1 MLFLWVLTWF
11 SYGLFMKNQINII
24 NVTGA
29 VVSASLMV
37 LLYFLPSLNAFYL
50 SNRRNI
56 SKTQKA
62 QILPHKDEKTPQPTT
77 EIKTQKQET
86 ECIKLADKIQQL
98 PLTNQI
104 LPHKDEKIPPQIFEI
119 KTQKQETESIKQP
132 EPIKQTT
139 LPKTQ
144 KQKPKVSQQ
153 ITEIKTQKQELEC
166 IKLADTPQQIPLK
179 SNGCPKNLDYYT
191 KKPRPKQTP
200 EECITCKKLIDCVCL
215 TSN

>member
-1 MLFLWVLTWF
+1 
-11 SYGLFMKNQINII
+11 MKNQISILNI
-24 NVTGA
+24 TGA

-37 LLYFLPSLNAFYL
+37 FLYFWPALNAFFFAK
-50 SNRRNI
+50 NRSI

-62 QILPHKDEKTPQPTT
+62 QIQPHKDEKTPQQTT
-77 EIKTQKQET
+77 
-86 ECIKLADKIQQL
+86 
-98 PLTNQI
+98 
-104 LPHKDEKIPPQIFEI
+104 EI

-139 LPKTQ
+139 VP
-144 KQKPKVSQQ
+144 
-153 ITEIKTQKQELEC
+153 KTQKQELEC
-166 IKLADTPQQIPLK
+166 IKLADKTQQLPSK

-200 EECITCKKLIDCVCL
+200 EECITCKNLINCVCL

>member
-11 SYGLFMKNQINII
+11 SYGLFMKNQISILNI
-24 NVTGA
+24 TGA

-37 LLYFLPSLNAFYL
+37 FLYFWPALNAFFFAK
-50 SNRRNI
+50 NRSI

-62 QILPHKDEKTPQPTT
+62 QIQPHKDEKTPQQTT
-77 EIKTQKQET
+77 
-86 ECIKLADKIQQL
+86 
-98 PLTNQI
+98 
-104 LPHKDEKIPPQIFEI
+104 EI

-139 LPKTQ
+139 VP
-144 KQKPKVSQQ
+144 
-153 ITEIKTQKQELEC
+153 KTQKQELEC
-166 IKLADTPQQIPLK
+166 IKLADKTQQLPSK
-179 SNGCPKNLDYYT
+179 SNGCPKNLDYFT

-200 EECITCKKLIDCVCL
+200 EECITCKNLIACVCL

>member
-11 SYGLFMKNQINII
+11 SYGLFMKNQISILNI
-24 NVTGA
+24 TGA

-37 LLYFLPSLNAFYL
+37 FLYFWPALNAFFFAK
-50 SNRRNI
+50 NRSI

-62 QILPHKDEKTPQPTT
+62 QIQPHKDEKTPQ
-77 EIKTQKQET
+77 
-86 ECIKLADKIQQL
+86 
-98 PLTNQI
+98 QI
-104 LPHKDEKIPPQIFEI
+104 TEI

-139 LPKTQ
+139 
-144 KQKPKVSQQ
+144 
-153 ITEIKTQKQELEC
+153 EIKTQKQETES
-166 IKLADTPQQIPLK
+166 IKLADKTQQLPSK

-200 EECITCKKLIDCVCL
+200 EECITCKNLINCVCL

>member
-11 SYGLFMKNQINII
+11 SYGLFMKNQISILNI
-24 NVTGA
+24 TGA

-37 LLYFLPSLNAFYL
+37 FLYFWPALNAFFFAK
-50 SNRRNI
+50 NRSI

-62 QILPHKDEKTPQPTT
+62 QIQPHKDEKTPQQTT
-77 EIKTQKQET
+77 
-86 ECIKLADKIQQL
+86 
-98 PLTNQI
+98 
-104 LPHKDEKIPPQIFEI
+104 EI

-139 LPKTQ
+139 VPKTQ
-144 KQKPKVSQQ
+144 KQKPKAPQQ

-166 IKLADTPQQIPLK
+166 IKLADKTQQLPSK

-200 EECITCKKLIDCVCL
+200 EECITCKNLINCVCL

>member
-11 SYGLFMKNQINII
+11 SYGLFMKNQISILNI
-24 NVTGA
+24 TGA

-37 LLYFLPSLNAFYL
+37 FLYFWPALNAFFFAK
-50 SNRRNI
+50 NRSI

-62 QILPHKDEKTPQPTT
+62 QIQPHKDEKTPQ
-77 EIKTQKQET
+77 
-86 ECIKLADKIQQL
+86 
-98 PLTNQI
+98 QI
-104 LPHKDEKIPPQIFEI
+104 TEI

-139 LPKTQ
+139 VP
-144 KQKPKVSQQ
+144 
-153 ITEIKTQKQELEC
+153 KTQKQELEC
-166 IKLADTPQQIPLK
+166 IKLADKSQQLPPK
-179 SNGCPKNLDYYT
+179 SNGCPKNLDYFT

-200 EECITCKKLIDCVCL
+200 EECITCKNLIACVCL